1 MTPHPDNARNLTRLL
16 KKIGKARGEDGAM
29 PTEPVDVMVMSFLMW
44 DSTMAKATAAY
55 KRIRDRVVD
64 FNDLRVT
71 MPKEIVEFI
80 GPRYPMAQTRAERLR
95 AALRDTFHREHA
107 VNLDRLFELGK
118 REIKNYLRS
127 LDGVSPYVADRVT
140 LLSFEGHCIPVD
152 ERLRRAL
159 AREAVCEESSA
170 IPELASWLA
179 RQVKAGDATRT
190 HRVFQRW
197 ADRVGGVRGPK
208 AAASR

>member
-1 MTPHPDNARNLTRLL
+1 
-16 KKIGKARGEDGAM
+16 
-29 PTEPVDVMVMSFLMW
+29 MW
-44 DSTMAKATAAY
+44 DSTTSKACAAY

-71 MPKEIVEFI
+71 MPREIVEFI

-95 AALRDTFHREHA
+95 AALRDTFQREHA
-107 VNLDRLFELGK
+107 VSLDRLFDLGK
-118 REIKNYLRS
+118 REIKKYLRS

-140 LLSFEGHCIPVD
+140 LLSFDCHCIPVD

-159 AREAVCEESSA
+159 AREGVCEESTA

-179 RQVKAGDATRT
+179 RQVKAGEAART
-190 HRVFQRW
+190 HMVLQQW
-197 ADRVGGVRGPK
+197 ADRVGGVRRSK